1 MSKTYDYIIVGAGS
15 AGCVL
20 ANRLSADENIQVCL
34 IEAGGDDRNA
44 IIYTPMG
51 VIAALA
57 GGLFNWLFQT
67 KAQPT
72 MGNRKIYCP
81 RGKVLG
87 GSSSI
92 NAMLYVRGQAEDYDA
107 WAKAGNKGWSFK
119 ALLPYFKKSQHQ
131 ERGESEFH
139 GVGGPLNVAEI
150 RNHHKLC
157 EAFIAAGV
165 ELGEKYN
172 ADFNGA
178 DQEGLGWFQT
188 TQKNGQRHSA
198 AAAYLHP
205 VLAQRRNLTV
215 ITKALTR
222 RVLFEGKRATGVEI
236 EVKGERHRLSA
247 AREVIVSCGSF
258 GSPQLLLLS
267 GVGAKAKLDSQA
279 ITQVH
284 ELPGVGENLQEH
296 VDVLVVAKDKT
307 ASSWGV
313 LRPRQLVRSIGA
325 LAQYISKRSGMLS
338 STIAEAGGFIR
349 SDPSVETPDLQ
360 LHITPI
366 AMDDHGRSLKYYFR
380 YGMSVHVCYL
390 RPHSRGSVSL
400 ASADPRVDPV
410 IDLNMLSDARDVNAL
425 VAGVKKVRAMFR
437 AEALQHAYAGEFLP
451 GEELTTDAELETFL
465 RMKANHVY
473 HPVGTCKMGSDL
485 MAVVDDQLRVHG
497 LEALRVVDASI
508 MPNIIS
514 GNTNAP
520 TIMIAEKAA
529 DLILQNA

>member
-1 MSKTYDYIIVGAGS
+1 MSKTYDYVIVGAGS

-20 ANRLSADENIQVCL
+20 ANRLSADGKTQVCL
-34 IEAGGDDRNA
+34 IEAGGNDRNP

-57 GGLFNWLFQT
+57 GGLFNWAFNT

-72 MGNRKIYCP
+72 MGNRQIYCP

-92 NAMLYVRGQAEDYDA
+92 NAMLYVRGQPEDYNQ
-107 WAKAGNKGWSFK
+107 WASAGNQGWSFK
-119 ALLPYFKKSQHQ
+119 DVLPYFKKAQHQ
-131 ERGESEFH
+131 ERGADAYH
-139 GVGGPLNVAEI
+139 GVDGPLNVAEI
-150 RNHHKLC
+150 RSHHPLC
-157 EAFIAAGV
+157 ESFIAAGI
-165 ELGEKYN
+165 ETGEKSN

-178 DQEGLGWFQT
+178 SQEGMGWYQT

-205 VLAQRRNLTV
+205 VLPQRRNLTV

-222 RVLFEGKRATGVEI
+222 RVLFDGKRAIGVEVDTKGLVHNI
-236 EVKGERHRLSA
+236 TATKEVLVCA
-247 AREVIVSCGSF
+247 GSF
-258 GSPQLLLLS
+258 GSPQLLMLS
-267 GVGAKAKLDSQA
+267 GVGAKAKLDQHG

-313 LRPRQLVRSIGA
+313 LRPLQLFRSMGS
-325 LAQYISKRSGMLS
+325 LVQYITRRKGMLS
-338 STIAEAGGFIR
+338 STIAEAGGFIK
-349 SDPSVETPDLQ
+349 SQPDVPTPDLQ

-366 AMDDHGRSLKYYFR
+366 AMDDHGRALKYYFK
-380 YGMSVHVCYL
+380 YGMSVHVCCL
-390 RPHSRGSVSL
+390 RPQSRGSVSL
-400 ASADPRVDPV
+400 ASADPSEDPI
-410 IDLNMLSDARDVNAL
+410 IDLNMLSDSRDVQVL
-425 VAGVKKVRAMFR
+425 VAGVKKVREMFR
-437 AEALQHAYAGEFLP
+437 TQALAHSYAGEFLP
-451 GEELTTDAELETFL
+451 GEELTSDAEIETFL

-473 HPVGTCKMGSDL
+473 HPVGTCKMGSDP

-497 LEALRVVDASI
+497 LDSLRIVDASI
-508 MPNIIS
+508 MPNIVS

-529 DLILQNA
+529 DLILGH